1 MGHYGSRKV
10 KFQTDRERKVM
21 GMEFQVSDVKK
32 PLVAVWR
39 IADKGNIVQ
48 FGPREEDNFIMNVES
63 QEKVMMKR
71 KKGSYVLDV
80 EFLSEDFTR
89 QI

>member
-1 MGHYGSRKV
+1 ME
-10 KFQTDRERKVM
+10 DR
-21 GMEFQVSDVKK
+21 
-32 PLVAVWR
+32 
-39 IADKGNIVQ
+39 DKGNIVQ
-48 FGPREEDNFIMNVES
+48 FGPREEDNFITNVKS